1 MEDSNKKNKIFEY
14 VLLGIII
21 VIILFSFLY
30 LSNPNRKQD
39 LVIHISSGQSMDSII
54 EELKVNNII
63 KENSFV
69 FKLLIKLFSGS
80 KIIPGDYLVEKDSS
94 VWAIAWQLSRGDHKV
109 AQIKIT
115 FREGITNEEIANL
128 LADKLSGF
136 RKDLFSEMTYDKQ
149 GYLFPDTYF
158 FFSFDTKGEIIKK
171 FTSNFD
177 NKIKKLESQIE
188 ESNKSLEEIIIMA
201 SILEGEANGKED
213 IDIISGILW
222 KRISLGVP
230 LQVDV
235 DRLTYERK
243 GLPIAP
249 LNNPGLMSIN
259 AALNPKD
266 SKYLYYLHD
275 KNGEVH
281 YAVSYEEH
289 KKNINNYLK

>member
-69 FKLLIKLFSGS
+69 FKLLVKLFSGS
-80 KIIPGDYLVEKDSS
+80 KIIPGDYLIEKDSS

-136 RKDLFSEMTYDKQ
+136 RKDLFFEMTYDKQ

-158 FFSFDTKGEIIKK
+158 FFSLDTKDEIIKK

-177 NKIKKLESQIE
+177 NKIKKLESQIK
-188 ESNKSLEEIIIMA
+188 ESNKSLEEIILMA

-275 KNGEVH
+275 KNGEAH